1 MPFKQ
6 TLIFLS
12 FLLISLAGKKQVFAQ
27 GTDQIERVW
36 YNERLTAKIQV
47 YKGTDGK
54 FYGKVTWLKYP
65 LMANGQPKINGYSPH
80 PERRNDPI
88 IGLQILSGFKKAGK
102 VTYEGGTVYDPENGK
117 TYDCNLT
124 YKGTKL
130 LVRGYVGF
138 SMFGKTTTWTL
149 AE

>member
-1 MPFKQ
+1 MPVKQ

-12 FLLISLAGKKQVFAQ
+12 FFLLSLVAKITATAQ
-27 GTDQIERVW
+27 AADQIERTW

-47 YKGTDGK
+47 YKGQDGK
-54 FYGKVTWLKYP
+54 FFGKVVWLKYP
-65 LMANGQPKINGYSPH
+65 LMADGRPKINGYSPH
-80 PERRNDPI
+80 PEQRNDPI
-88 IGLQILSGFKKAGK
+88 IGLLILRNFKKVGK

-124 YKGTKL
+124 YKGNKL